1 MVKALRDVEPIWK
14 VVPIH
19 CAKVDR
25 NRRIP
30 LLMKSMD
37 HTEDVLEPAAFLGS
51 YTEVDV
57 QQGRVGESVDE
68 GQNAGENGHHMIG
81 REYTLTRPF
90 HLSNSSIVTIHATT
104 TRCVVFNK
112 SIRVGRTR

>member
-1 MVKALRDVEPIWK
+1 M
-14 VVPIH
+14 VPIH
-19 CAKVDR
+19 CAIVDG

-57 QQGRVGESVDE
+57 EQGRVGESVDE
-68 GQNAGENGHHMIG
+68 RQNAGENGHHMIG
-81 REYTLTRPF
+81 R
-90 HLSNSSIVTIHATT
+90 TT
-104 TRCVVFNK
+104 HY
-112 SIRVGRTR
+112 